1 MGKGKRVWEEL
12 KHHLPFSILSVV
24 IGLILV
30 GILSFITEMMGIDD
44 PSSHFGELFHIFH
57 PAHILFSA
65 IATTAMFW
73 QKEKKVFK
81 TIAVG
86 IIGSVGIC
94 GISDIF
100 MPYLAG
106 YLLGAGHMHLH
117 ICIIEHP
124 QLILPFL
131 VLGVIVGFLAPGNL
145 EKSEGVIL
153 SHSFHVLIS
162 ASASIMY
169 LVSFGV
175 TDWAHRIGAVLI
187 YMVLAVVIPCC
198 SSDIVFPLVCTGKI
212 QCGHLH
218 KEKSRK

>member
-1 MGKGKRVWEEL
+1 MGKGKMVWEEL

-24 IGLILV
+24 VGLILV

-44 PSSHFGELFHIFH
+44 PSPHFRELLHIFH
-57 PAHILFSA
+57 PTHILFSA

-73 QKEKKVFK
+73 QREKKFFK

-100 MPYLAG
+100 IPYLAG
-106 YLLGAGHMHLH
+106 YLLGAEHMHLH
-117 ICIIEHP
+117 ICIIEHS
-124 QLILPFL
+124 QMVLPFL
-131 VLGVIVGFLAPGNL
+131 ILGVIVGFLAPGTL
-145 EKSEGVIL
+145 EKSDGVVF
-153 SHSFHVLIS
+153 SHTFHVLIS

-175 TDWAHRIGAVLI
+175 TDWIHRIGAVLI

-198 SSDIVFPLVCTGKI
+198 MSDIVFPLLCLG
-212 QCGHLH
+212 
-218 KEKSRK
+218 KEKCEHIDHK